1 MRRADLRYP
10 FCDSLNFAK
19 RPPAKPMPQR
29 VVAAPEFIP
38 LSAHDALGVQ
48 AVIAAVELMQFEL
61 ERPVFMRASDHA
73 VLPELLHDLMR
84 LFC

>member
-29 VVAAPEFIP
+29 IIAAPEFIP

-61 ERPVFMRASDHA
+61 ERPVVMRASDHA
-73 VLPELLHDLMR
+73 VLPELPHDLMG